1 MYVINGKRISMVLMS
16 LLIGVFVY
24 LFEVSKVED
33 NSRTQMVVSTPV
45 SGKVIVVDAGHRKT
59 WWGDL
64 FVNIIIATNLLRLN
78 KVFRHFIFFM
88 QRISGK
94 DYKMEMNENK
104 FTDTTLQE
112 RILVFLNSLL
122 LGLIMLK
129 YFYIKNY

>member
-59 WWGDL
+59 
-64 FVNIIIATNLLRLN
+64 RS
-78 KVFRHFIFFM
+78 RC
-88 QRISGK
+88 
-94 DYKMEMNENK
+94 
-104 FTDTTLQE
+104 
-112 RILVFLNSLL
+112 
-122 LGLIMLK
+122 
-129 YFYIKNY
+129 

>member
-59 WWGDL
+59 
-64 FVNIIIATNLLRLN
+64 
-78 KVFRHFIFFM
+78 
-88 QRISGK
+88 
-94 DYKMEMNENK
+94 
-104 FTDTTLQE
+104 
-112 RILVFLNSLL
+112 
-122 LGLIMLK
+122 
-129 YFYIKNY
+129 